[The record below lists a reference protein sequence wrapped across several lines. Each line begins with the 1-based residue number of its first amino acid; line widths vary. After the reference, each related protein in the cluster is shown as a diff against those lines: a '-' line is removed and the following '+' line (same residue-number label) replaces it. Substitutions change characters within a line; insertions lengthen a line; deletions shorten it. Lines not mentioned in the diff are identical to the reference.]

1 MNAFS
6 LAARFLTILPW
17 PRAPEEPEASDFAA
31 AVSRFPFVGL
41 ALGVILV
48 ILDVFLIRIAPAPVR
63 DGLLVIA
70 LAILTG
76 GLHLDGLADV
86 ADAMAGGADAKSR
99 LRIMKDSAVG
109 PMGVVAVTGAI
120 LLKYAALRGL
130 PGEGRWSA
138 LLLAPTF
145 ARAAMAYLIVSLPY
159 ARSEGG
165 TGSAFAE
172 AADSGHGYTA
182 VGWALAASLVFGLL
196 GGILV
201 GVVAG
206 AVTLLAKRV
215 LEKKMGGGTG
225 DGYGAAGEVVE
236 TISLLA
242 FAVWWGN

>member
-1 MNAFS
+1 MSSFF

-17 PRAPEEPEASDFAA
+17 PRASEEPDAFDFAA

-41 ALGVILV
+41 SLGVLLV
-48 ILDVFLIRIAPAPVR
+48 FIDFFVGWLAPISVR

-70 LAILTG
+70 LVVLTG
-76 GLHLDGLADV
+76 GLHLDGLADL
-86 ADAMAGGADAKSR
+86 ADAMCGGVDAESR
-99 LRIMKDSAVG
+99 LRIMKDS
-109 PMGVVAVTGAI
+109 VTGSMGAMAICGI
-120 LLKYAALRGL
+120 LLLKFAALQSL
-130 PGEGRWSA
+130 PSEGRWAA

-145 ARAAMAYLIVSLPY
+145 SRAAMAYLMVSLPY

-165 TGSAFAE
+165 TGSVFAE
-172 AADSGHGYTA
+172 AADPGHGYTA
-182 VGWALAASLVFGLL
+182 VGWALVASLVFDFF

-206 AVTLLAKRV
+206 AVTLFAKRV
-215 LEKKMGGGTG
+215 LGRKLGGGTG

-242 FAVWWGN
+242 FAIKWGN